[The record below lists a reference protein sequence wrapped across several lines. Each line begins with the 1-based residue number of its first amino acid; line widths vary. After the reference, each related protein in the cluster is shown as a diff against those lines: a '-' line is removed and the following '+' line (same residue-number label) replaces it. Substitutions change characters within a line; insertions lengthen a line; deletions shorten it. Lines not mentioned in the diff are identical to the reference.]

1 MSVMMKRN
9 VLAVTLAVV
18 AILVGGGLLLAQIS
32 PNFSLEWHTSSSG
45 GGERSSANFIVQ
57 DSLGQSAAGASTS
70 ANFVVNAGFVAGID
84 GVTVANTTPTAT
96 PKPPE
101 AGGDSFEDDDV
112 CTRAQSRPTDGT
124 KQTHTFH
131 DSGDADW
138 IRFTA
143 QAGKTYIIKV
153 TNLSDQADAVINL
166 FDACNDTLGGQ
177 GQNSFG
183 PEVVLEWDATKN
195 GDYFVQ
201 FQQFDPT
208 NFGDNVDY
216 ELSVTVDTSPPG
228 APLNIR
234 CFATDATTL
243 NVQWQK
249 SPERDVKGYQ
259 VVYTGDISGVAD
271 VTNAAATFTT
281 IPALTT
287 GQSYVVSVRA
297 IDFANNQ
304 SLPSGAPSC
313 NLIPPADA
321 TAPTLTLQAPTGG
334 PNITLAGNTLTFSG
348 VASDSG
354 NNLSRAKITNQRL
367 NVSAWDYSLTGS
379 SDDFRVENLAMAVG
393 DNTVKIEVF
402 DTQGNKGETT
412 VTVQRQGNVQGGV
425 IIIAGRNDTNGLQTN
440 IYNIANRTYR
450 IFQSGGF
457 TNEDI
462 YYIAPTQQDADNDGL
477 ADDVDAVG
485 GNPAA
490 IQSALL
496 TWAAGKVGPN
506 KPLFVYLA
514 DHGFV
519 DKFCIDGCAPSA
531 SITPAQL
538 NEWLTQLESAT
549 GVDQVTVV
557 LEACL
562 SGSFIS
568 RADAT
573 DFNSL
578 SKPGRVIITS
588 TSDNQN
594 AYASAQGAYFSDAFF
609 SCIADS
615 QDLKSCYDQAKLAVA
630 TTGVSQSP
638 QLDDNGDA
646 LSNNGDGTLAQTRF
660 VTRFFASLRPTITS
674 SGIVEA
680 SGPTRTLFAQVQ
692 AGAETIAVVWAA
704 VYPPSF
710 TEPINAVSNPTLNL
724 DVPTLKLEDPDG
736 DGRYEF
742 TYVNGF
748 TEPETETQKYRVVF
762 YAQDKNAIHA
772 LPQGD
777 LGGGTAKIFL
787 PIVGR

>member
-1 MSVMMKRN
+1 MQRKAFTIGVIS
-9 VLAVTLAVV
+9 
-18 AILVGGGLLLAQIS
+18 AISLLFAGVILAQS
-32 PNFSLEWHTSSSG
+32 STNFILSWFTTSSG
-45 GGERSSANFIVQ
+45 GGQHSSANFIVQ
-57 DSLGQSAAGASTS
+57 DSIGQTASGASAS
-70 ANFVVNAGFVAGID
+70 ANFVINAGFVAGID
-84 GVTVANTTPTAT
+84 GVTVANATPTAT

-101 AGGDSFEDDDV
+101 VGGDGFEDDDV

-201 FQQFDPT
+201 FQQFDPA
-208 NFGDNVDY
+208 NFGDTVNY

-271 VTNAAATFTT
+271 VTSAAATFTT
-281 IPALTT
+281 IPSLTT

-297 IDFANNQ
+297 IDFANNP

-321 TAPTLTLQAPTGG
+321 TQPTLTLQAPTGG

-354 NNLSRAKITNQRL
+354 TNLSRAKITNQRL
-367 NVSAWDYSLTGS
+367 NVSLWDYSLSGA

-506 KPLFVYLA
+506 KPLFVYMA

-538 NEWLTQLESAT
+538 NEWLTQLETAT

-557 LEACL
+557 IEACL

-588 TSDNQN
+588 TSDSQN

-615 QDLKSCYDQAKLAVA
+615 QDLKACYDQAKLAVA

-646 LSNNGDGTLAQTRF
+646 LANNGDGTLAQTRF
-660 VTRFFASLRPTITS
+660 VTRFFASLRPTIAS

-692 AGAETIAVVWAA
+692 AGAETLSVVWAA

-724 DVPTLKLEDPDG
+724 DVPTVKLEDPDG

-772 LPQGD
+772 FPQGD
-777 LGGGTAKIFL
+777 LGGGSATVFL
-787 PIVGR
+787 PLVGR